1 MSAIITDPFKKQLLQ
16 NVLDEV
22 SNLTNRYYI
31 GIGKN
36 DQWNVDETVPTPTD
50 TPKSIRD
57 ARTSLQSVKAVAAAS
72 YVVPRRTWSQG
83 AIYDAYDDT
92 FATYPTNSYYV
103 LTEDNQVYICLQ
115 QSKDANGNANVS
127 TVKPTGTSTAQFT
140 TADGYTWK
148 FLYALSSADASAF
161 LSANFMP
168 VKKVGNV
175 FDSSDSFLLQQR
187 NVQLAAIKGGVI
199 SIVVTDGGSN
209 YTQGTTSVR
218 ITGNGTAYDSNG
230 DSAAATATVVNGSI
244 TKIDVTAVGRN
255 YDNASIVITDTGSG
269 SGAKARAILG
279 PPNGIGA
286 DPRDDLKSTSIMF
299 NSKPAGNENS
309 TFLVADNSSHGGT
322 GSDFRQVMLIRDPE
336 SSLGVVTATSKKA
349 LRFLK
354 TSSTS
359 SFSVDDLITNG
370 KTPPARAFVDQVDS
384 NRVYFHQNDSSGFT
398 EFLVGDTITNG
409 SVTATL
415 IDAGPGAGDSSFSF
429 EGYDLTT
436 GDILYIENRAPVIRN
451 DNQTEDIKVV
461 MTL

>member
-1 MSAIITDPFKKQLLQ
+1 MSAIITDPFKKQLIQ

-83 AIYDAYDDT
+83 AIYDAYDDI

-148 FLYALSSADASAF
+148 FLYGLSSADASSF

-168 VKKVGNV
+168 VKLVT
-175 FDSSDSFLLQQR
+175 SPSDAFETQQD
-187 NVQLAAIKGGVI
+187 NVQSAAIKGGVI
-199 SIVVTDGGSN
+199 SIVVTDAGSN
-209 YTQGTTSVR
+209 YTQSTTSVR
-218 ITGNGTAYDSNG
+218 ITGNGSAYVNSG
-230 DSAAATATVVNGSI
+230 DSASATATVVSGSI
-244 TKIDVTAVGRN
+244 TKIDVTGIGRN
-255 YDNASIVITDTGSG
+255 YDNASVVITDTGSG

-279 PPNGIGA
+279 PTNGIGA

-370 KTPPARAFVDQVDS
+370 KTPPARAFVDQIDS

-429 EGYDLTT
+429 EGYDITT

>member
-1 MSAIITDPFKKQLLQ
+1 MSAIITDPFKKQLIQ

-83 AIYDAYDDT
+83 AIYDAYDDI

-148 FLYALSSADASAF
+148 FLYGLSSADASSF

-168 VKKVGNV
+168 VKLVT
-175 FDSSDSFLLQQR
+175 SPSDAFETQQD
-187 NVQLAAIKGGVI
+187 NVQSAAIKGGVI
-199 SIVVTDGGSN
+199 SIVVTDAGSN
-209 YTQGTTSVR
+209 YTQSTTSVR
-218 ITGNGTAYDSNG
+218 ITGNGSAYVNSG
-230 DSAAATATVVNGSI
+230 DSASATATVVSGSI
-244 TKIDVTAVGRN
+244 TKIDVTGIGRN
-255 YDNASIVITDTGSG
+255 YDNASVVITDTGSG

-279 PPNGIGA
+279 PTNGIGA

-429 EGYDLTT
+429 EGYDITT

>member
-1 MSAIITDPFKKQLLQ
+1 MSAIITDPFKKQLIQ

-22 SNLTNRYYI
+22 NNLTNRYYV

-36 DQWNVDETVPTPTD
+36 DQWNSTETVPTPTD

-72 YVVPRRTWSQG
+72 YVVPRNSWSQG
-83 AIYDAYDDT
+83 AIYDAYDDA
-92 FATYPTNSYYV
+92 FADYPTNSYYV
-103 LTEDNQVYICLQ
+103 LTEDNHVYICLQ
-115 QSKDANGNANVS
+115 QSQDANGTPNKS

-148 FLYALSSADASAF
+148 FLYALSSSDASSF

-168 VKKVGNV
+168 VKLVT
-175 FDSSDSFLLQQR
+175 SPSDAFETQQQL
-187 NVQLAAIKGGVI
+187 VQNAAVKGGVI

-209 YTQGTTSVR
+209 YTQSTTSVR
-218 ITGNGTAYDSNG
+218 ITGNGSAYVNNG
-230 DSAAATATVVNGSI
+230 DSATATATVTGGSI
-244 TKIDVTAVGRN
+244 QKIDVTGIGRN
-255 YDNASIVITDTGSG
+255 YDNASVVITDTGSG

-279 PPNGIGA
+279 PTNGIGA

-309 TFLVADNSSHGGT
+309 TFLVADNTSHGGT

-370 KTPPARAFVDQVDS
+370 RTPPAKAFVDQVDS